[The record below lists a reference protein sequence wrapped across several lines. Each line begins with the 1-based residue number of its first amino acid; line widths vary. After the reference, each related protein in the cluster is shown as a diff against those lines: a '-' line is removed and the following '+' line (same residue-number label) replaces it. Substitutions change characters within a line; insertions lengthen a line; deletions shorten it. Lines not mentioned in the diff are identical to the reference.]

1 MITTQEMI
9 ESIIIAKDCTQK
21 QLAKELNVSESRI
34 CDWLKGT
41 KPHFKTLCK
50 IKQMYSKM
58 KEAQK

>member
-9 ESIIIAKDCTQK
+9 ESIIIAKDCNQK

-34 CDWLKGT
+34 CDWLKVT
-41 KPHFKTLCK
+41 KPQYKTICK
-50 IKQMYSKM
+50 IKKIYSKM